1 MMNVHGTEKTRGSKV
16 AGRLA
21 GKTALI
27 TAAGQGIGMASAV
40 AMAAEGARVYAT
52 DLNAQALRALA
63 GNANIETRVL
73 DVLDDSAIQRTLDN
87 LPPLDVLF
95 NCAGYVHQG
104 TILDCTPKDWD
115 LSFNLNVRAMFMTI
129 KHALPR
135 MLEHGGGSI
144 INMASVAGSLKG
156 LPGRCA
162 YGASKAAVVGLTKAV
177 AADYVTRGIRCNAI
191 APGTVDTPSLAERIN
206 AFPDPAEA
214 RKAFIA
220 RQPMGRL
227 AKPEEIAPIVVFLAS
242 DESAFATGNV
252 YPVDGGMTI

>member
-1 MMNVHGTEKTRGSKV
+1 MMSVHGTEKTRGSQV

-73 DVLDDSAIQRTLDN
+73 DVLDDSAIQRTLDD

-115 LSFNLNVRAMFMTI
+115 FSFNLNVRAMFMTI

-156 LPGRCA
+156 LPARCA

-177 AADYVTRGIRCNAI
+177 AAAS
-191 APGTVDTPSLAERIN
+191 AATPSRPAPSIPLRSPSASMP
-206 AFPDPAEA
+206 FPIRPKRAGRSSRANRWADLPSPRRLRRSWCFSHRTNPPSQQEM
-214 RKAFIA
+214 FIRWTA
-220 RQPMGRL
+220 G
-227 AKPEEIAPIVVFLAS
+227 
-242 DESAFATGNV
+242 
-252 YPVDGGMTI
+252 

>member
-1 MMNVHGTEKTRGSKV
+1 MMSVHGTEKTRGSQV

-21 GKTALI
+21 GKT
-27 TAAGQGIGMASAV
+27 
-40 AMAAEGARVYAT
+40 
-52 DLNAQALRALA
+52 
-63 GNANIETRVL
+63 
-73 DVLDDSAIQRTLDN
+73 
-87 LPPLDVLF
+87 
-95 NCAGYVHQG
+95 
-104 TILDCTPKDWD
+104 
-115 LSFNLNVRAMFMTI
+115 
-129 KHALPR
+129 ALPR

-227 AKPEEIAPIVVFLAS
+227 ARPEEIAPIVVFLAS